1 MRIQSIA
8 KVRQGVE
15 PGAVHLI
22 NDLHQKERVFTH
34 RIVILKMHH
43 DVPRGSVFDDLPKA
57 FRQPLE
63 VGLCIL
69 GSRNVGTNTGGSDS
83 HRYIDPLFAIG
94 NGLFT
99 FGVVS
104 GVRAVLAIHGDI
116 RYARVSLL
124 DRRAKFR

>member
-1 MRIQSIA
+1 M
-8 KVRQGVE
+8 
-15 PGAVHLI
+15 L
-22 NDLHQKERVFTH
+22 
-34 RIVILKMHH
+34 
-43 DVPRGSVFDDLPKA
+43 DDLPKA
-57 FRQPLE
+57 FRQPLD
-63 VGLCIL
+63 VGLCIF

-116 RYARVSLL
+116 RYARVSLV
-124 DRRAKFR
+124 DRRAKFRQIFRIRRGKVSGPRLDL